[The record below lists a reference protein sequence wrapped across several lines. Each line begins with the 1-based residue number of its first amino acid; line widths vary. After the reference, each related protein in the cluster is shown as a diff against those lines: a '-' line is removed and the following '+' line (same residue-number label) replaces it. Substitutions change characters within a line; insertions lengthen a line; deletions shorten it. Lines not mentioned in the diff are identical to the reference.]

1 MNEVEAMALNI
12 QTMNEDTHKISTV
25 LSVIGEI
32 ADQTNLL
39 ALNAAIEAARAGEQ
53 GRGFAVVADEVRTL
67 AARTQQSTS
76 EINEMLTRLRNGADT
91 VVRAMDATKLSCQQ
105 TADTTASVNNSLD
118 SMTSSV
124 MQINDLG
131 IQIATAAEEQS
142 SVTEEI
148 NRNMTMIQ
156 NMVAQLTDN
165 SDKTMESTHSLASS
179 NEQLVAIVGQF
190 KLR

>member
-1 MNEVEAMALNI
+1 MAKNI
-12 QTMNEDTHKISTV
+12 QTMNNDTKNISAV
-25 LSVIGEI
+25 LGIIGDI

-76 EINEMLTRLRNGADT
+76 EINEMLTNLNRGADT
-91 VVRAMDATKLSCQQ
+91 VVNAMTATRSSCEQ
-105 TADTTASVNNSLD
+105 TANT
-118 SMTSSV
+118 TSSV
-124 MQINDLG
+124 NQSLDCMTNSILQINDLG

-148 NRNMTMIQ
+148 NRNMTAIRA
-156 NMVAQLTDN
+156 MVTLLTEN
-165 SDKTMESTHSLASS
+165 GNKTMDSTQNLFNC
-179 NEQLVAIVGQF
+179 NEQLVNIIGQF
-190 KLR
+190 KLK